1 MIPINENRLL
11 DTIESYQ
18 AEILAHVQMA
28 RSDLTDWILCKAY
41 KVKSNT
47 YLLTKSQELYLRY
60 LRINLNAIVFA
71 NHRCLIHYSRVFDK
85 IIPEHKRKKGSD
97 FTPFKDYLISLMG
110 YEKLRSDKT
119 SPLFPKF
126 FRELGIKVC
135 VYCNSQL
142 TISAEY
148 QNKKVVAR
156 FQVDHFIDKA
166 SYPCFSIS
174 FFNLYPVCASCN
186 SKKGNKEVKFLL
198 YTDEEFKA
206 LHSEYKFV
214 LDDVSI
220 AKYRISRK
228 VNNLVI
234 TFDDNGHKLDEVF
247 AIEGIYNT
255 QKDLAAEIIVKSEIY
270 NESYKRSLQS
280 SFDKLYGK
288 GKSSMNFSRFIVGN
302 YTEQSEI
309 HNRPMSKFT
318 QDIARQ
324 IGLIE

>member
-1 MIPINENRLL
+1 MIPIKEDRLL

-18 AEILAHVQMA
+18 VEILAHVQQV
-28 RSDLTDWILCKAY
+28 RIDLTDWIIRKTY
-41 KVKSNT
+41 KVKSRV
-47 YLLTKSQELYLRY
+47 YRITKEQELYLRY
-60 LRINLNAIVFA
+60 LRINLTPIVFG
-71 NHRCLIHYSRVFDK
+71 NQQCLVTYSRTFDK

-97 FTPFKDYLISLMG
+97 FIPFKNHLISLMG
-110 YEKLRSDKT
+110 YEKLRSDET
-119 SPLFPKF
+119 SALFPKF

-142 TISAEY
+142 TVSVEDV
-148 QNKKVVAR
+148 NRKVVAR
-156 FQVDHFIDKA
+156 FQVDHFVDKA

-186 SKKGNKEVKFLL
+186 NKKGNKDVGFLL
-198 YTDEEFKA
+198 YTDEDYKT
-206 LHSEYKFV
+206 LDSEYKFI

-228 VNNLVI
+228 VKDLLV
-234 TFDDNGHKLDEVF
+234 TFNDNGHRLDEVF
-247 AIEGIYNT
+247 AIEGIYET

-270 NESYKRSLQS
+270 NETYKSSLQA
-280 SFDKLYGK
+280 SFNKLYGK
-288 GKSSMNFSRFIVGN
+288 GKSSMNFSRFIVAN
-302 YTEQSEI
+302 YAEPREI